1 MNTFV
6 QIRTS
11 LPYAFVV
18 VDTNMVVSDDHSV
31 IQHLRS
37 MSTPGH
43 ILVIDPDDQTPEM
56 AAKRAIAC
64 VLAGTN
70 CIFVGGSTAVDGTP
84 VHDTVL
90 AIQESLE
97 LCKWNAS
104 QDSESSEDMWNI
116 PVLLFPSGARA
127 LSPAADGI
135 TFMTLMNS
143 RNLQFVMGEQV
154 LGGSIVQKM
163 GIEPIPMGYI
173 VFAPGG
179 KVGEVGEADLI
190 ESDEMERCI
199 SYVSAAECFGFP
211 LIYLEAGSGA
221 SSPVPPE
228 MITAARKCAPNAVI
242 IVGGGMYNGELAQ
255 QSVKAGADW
264 IVTGNLTEEF
274 DDAAELEKVMREY
287 IQTMRE

>member
-1 MNTFV
+1 MVASDT
-6 QIRTS
+6 TS
-11 LPYAFVV
+11 ILE
-18 VDTNMVVSDDHSV
+18 
-31 IQHLRS
+31 QLRS
-37 MSTPGH
+37 TPSPGH

-56 AAKRAIAC
+56 AAKRTIAC
-64 VLAGTN
+64 VLAGTR
-70 CIFVGGSTAVDGTP
+70 CVFVGGSTAVDGTP
-84 VHDTVL
+84 VHDTVV

-97 LCKWNAS
+97 LCKWNAT
-104 QDSESSEDMWNI
+104 QDSDASEEQWNI
-116 PVLLFPSGARA
+116 PVLLFPAGARA

-154 LGGSIVQKM
+154 IGGPIVQKL

-173 VFAPGG
+173 VFSPGG

-190 ESDEMERCI
+190 LPNEIERCI
-199 SYVSAAECFGFP
+199 SYTSTAECFGFP

-221 SSPVPPE
+221 SSPVAPE
-228 MITAARKCAPNAVI
+228 MISAAKRTAPNAII
-242 IVGGGMYNGELAQ
+242 IVGGGMYNGELAK

-274 DDAAELEKVMREY
+274 DDADELEKVMRKY
-287 IQTMRE
+287 IQTMCS

>member
-1 MNTFV
+1 MLLF
-6 QIRTS
+6 IGS
-11 LPYAFVV
+11 H
-18 VDTNMVVSDDHSV
+18 MVLNDNISV
-31 IQHLRS
+31 LEHLRS
-37 MSTPGH
+37 SPHPGH

-56 AAKRAIAC
+56 AAKRSIAC
-64 VLAGTN
+64 VLAGTR

-84 VHDTVL
+84 VHDTVI

-97 LCKWNAS
+97 LCKWNAT
-104 QDSESSEDMWNI
+104 QDSEASEEDWNI
-116 PVLLFPSGARA
+116 PVLLFPAGARA

-154 LGGSIVQKM
+154 LGGTIVQKM
-163 GIEPIPMGYI
+163 NIEPIPMGYI

-190 ESDEMERCI
+190 LPDQNDRCVA
-199 SYVSAAECFGFP
+199 YVAAAECFGFP

-221 SSPVPPE
+221 SSPVPPT
-228 MITAARKCAPNAVI
+228 MISAAKKVAPNAMIV
-242 IVGGGMYNGELAQ
+242 VGGGMHNGELAQ
-255 QSVKAGADW
+255 QSVRAGADW

-274 DDAAELEKVMREY
+274 DDAGELENVMRDY
-287 IQTMRE
+287 IQTMRIH

>member
-1 MNTFV
+1 
-6 QIRTS
+6 
-11 LPYAFVV
+11 
-18 VDTNMVVSDDHSV
+18 MVVSDEGSV
-31 IQHLRS
+31 LQHLRS
-37 MSTPGH
+37 ISTPGH

-70 CIFVGGSTAVDGTP
+70 CIFVGGSTAIDGTP

-90 AIQESLE
+90 AIQEALE
-97 LCKWNAS
+97 LCKWNAT
-104 QDSESSEDMWNI
+104 QDSESSEDMWDI

-143 RNLQFVMGEQV
+143 TNLQFVMGEQV
-154 LGGSIVQKM
+154 LGGPIVQQM

-190 ESDEMERCI
+190 QSDQMERCI
-199 SYVSAAECFGFP
+199 AYASTVECFGFP

-221 SSPVPPE
+221 TSPVPPE
-228 MITAARKCAPNAVI
+228 MIAASRKSAPNALL
-242 IVGGGMYNGELAQ
+242 IVGGGMHNGKLAQ

-274 DDAAELEKVMREY
+274 DDAAELENVMRKY
-287 IQTMRE
+287 IQIMRE

>member
-18 VDTNMVVSDDHSV
+18 VDIDMVVSDDHSV

-97 LCKWNAS
+97 LCKWNAR
-104 QDSESSEDMWNI
+104 
-116 PVLLFPSGARA
+116 F
-127 LSPAADGI
+127 
-135 TFMTLMNS
+135 
-143 RNLQFVMGEQV
+143 
-154 LGGSIVQKM
+154 
-163 GIEPIPMGYI
+163 
-173 VFAPGG
+173 
-179 KVGEVGEADLI
+179 
-190 ESDEMERCI
+190 
-199 SYVSAAECFGFP
+199 
-211 LIYLEAGSGA
+211 
-221 SSPVPPE
+221 
-228 MITAARKCAPNAVI
+228 
-242 IVGGGMYNGELAQ
+242 
-255 QSVKAGADW
+255 
-264 IVTGNLTEEF
+264 
-274 DDAAELEKVMREY
+274 
-287 IQTMRE
+287 